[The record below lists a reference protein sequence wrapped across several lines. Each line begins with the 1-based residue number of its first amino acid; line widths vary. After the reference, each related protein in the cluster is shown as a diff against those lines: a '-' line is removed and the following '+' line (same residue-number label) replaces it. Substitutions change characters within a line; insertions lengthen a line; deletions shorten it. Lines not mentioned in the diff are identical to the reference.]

1 MEQREPH
8 TSMDK
13 IAQTQKP
20 QVSMVQ
26 PQKVLIAFTAAI
38 PLNACVLMAS
48 LTYSNDLGIQGGCG
62 EGP

>member
-1 MEQREPH
+1 
-8 TSMDK
+8 MDK